1 MKKRIAALLL
11 CLVMAFSLIPTTVW
25 ADTCTAVIKFKV
37 IPVYVDSS
45 KPLGYD
51 VDYGSA
57 WEGTLPCTYTSKH
70 STNAN
75 HSIQIK
81 GFHPS
86 KMGWTVR
93 SGYDWI
99 GWDKTTTT
107 TPQFKTYY
115 PSSSATSS
123 FNGTG
128 THYVYMIYGS
138 KTPTIPQPDFD
149 KIFNSE
155 TVRVTDLNSHGT
167 KTYPLMADRY
177 ASVKN
182 SDTQYTITV
191 WSAGYIKDYQDAF
204 PGVTH
209 NTVDGSNKTIVLNYS
224 DDVWTPSP
232 AFVTFTVQCETQPP
246 QPTEPDAPGED
257 DLKGIDAVVVDCVK
271 NEHDTTKPVTTG
283 TAGKDYTIGKVE
295 NSTCTITILNSSA
308 YYPTSPKHEQDTS
321 KQDKPTVE
329 LVYEDDAWKLAENGA
344 AHLYVQCKEELPI
357 PTDEDIDNA
366 LKGRRF
372 LIQDVVSTNA
382 HSTKV
387 FFITDVAEADHID
400 SSSLRPVTVEELQ
413 AKYPDNN
420 YTSNPYKTK
429 NGEILY
435 YLTVAD
441 AADLDPYIDLYNNH
455 EDIGVE
461 HKYRYHSYT
470 SLIKTDTGWELY
482 DAYISRVAVLCD
494 PVPSAP
500 SGDDLEALLKGL
512 VNVDCS
518 LLKDHGVKTYDV
530 EMATLKSA
538 LKVEKAADGSFFCN
552 VELDPAKL
560 DTYVEKYSGEFDAPA
575 HEADVEDENTDLTVK
590 LIWNASAKK
599 WAVAKDDTFTI
610 ITKCQLPP
618 AAPDLSSLDNA
629 VIVACVGEG
638 KHGFNGYKL
647 KEGTY
652 TLKWEYDVDGVTV
665 PASSHVFWDANR
677 GTWRYDLYL
686 CLEEYDG
693 FDGFGPYID
702 DFNTLVGAKHDETP
716 TSVNDLIVLVW
727 QEDFWTDDE
736 TPELIPAH
744 WVVDEAAYVEVTC
757 APAAP
762 NADMLKDLVSV
773 DVSCKDEPTKHDTR
787 GYDLTDGYFSTE
799 VFQEDGVFYCRVT
812 LNKTQANYYVDP
824 KFSKDKGID
833 TTHKLKEITKDTVL
847 LVWRESKPLISM
859 LDGENGNNHN
869 GRWVLADQETG
880 KLAVTAACHNGGGG
894 GGTGGGGGNG
904 GSTNTTKP
912 VKSGKTFDA
921 GVALYAGLG
930 ILSMTGSAVV
940 IRKKKEF

>member
-25 ADTCTAVIKFKV
+25 ANPGETRQVKMQILHVSEKYNLGYNYTSDESMMYTYTCQYSNCGSGSYNHSMKISDIRAAAQQMEQKFGVKFDGWTKTASATPQIYSFYLSGNTATQTTYTIYLVIKEA
-37 IPVYVDSS
+37 Y
-45 KPLGYD
+45 
-51 VDYGSA
+51 
-57 WEGTLPCTYTSKH
+57 
-70 STNAN
+70 
-75 HSIQIK
+75 
-81 GFHPS
+81 
-86 KMGWTVR
+86 
-93 SGYDWI
+93 
-99 GWDKTTTT
+99 
-107 TPQFKTYY
+107 
-115 PSSSATSS
+115 
-123 FNGTG
+123 
-128 THYVYMIYGS
+128 
-138 KTPTIPQPDFD
+138 TPTIPQPDFD
-149 KIFNSE
+149 TIFNSE
-155 TVRVTDLNSHGT
+155 TVRVTDLNTTDGHGT
-167 KTYPLMADRY
+167 KTYPLMAGRY

-224 DDVWTPSP
+224 DGVWTPSP

-387 FFITDVAEADHID
+387 FFITDVAEADRID

-921 GVALYAGLG
+921 GIALYAGLG

>member
-25 ADTCTAVIKFKV
+25 ANPGETRQVKMQILHVSEKYNLGYNYTSDESMMYTYTCQYSNCGSGSYNHSMKISDIRAAAQQMEQKFGVKFDGWTKTASATPKIYSFYLSGNTATQTTYTIYLVIKEA
-37 IPVYVDSS
+37 Y
-45 KPLGYD
+45 
-51 VDYGSA
+51 
-57 WEGTLPCTYTSKH
+57 
-70 STNAN
+70 
-75 HSIQIK
+75 
-81 GFHPS
+81 
-86 KMGWTVR
+86 
-93 SGYDWI
+93 
-99 GWDKTTTT
+99 
-107 TPQFKTYY
+107 
-115 PSSSATSS
+115 
-123 FNGTG
+123 
-128 THYVYMIYGS
+128 
-138 KTPTIPQPDFD
+138 TPTIPQPDFD
-149 KIFNSE
+149 TIFNSE
-155 TVRVTDLNSHGT
+155 TVRVTDLNTTDGHGT
-167 KTYPLMADRY
+167 KTYPLMAGRY
-177 ASVKN
+177 ASFKN

-191 WSAGYIKDYQDAF
+191 LGADYINDYKDSF

-224 DDVWTPSP
+224 DGVWTPSP

-387 FFITDVAEADHID
+387 FFITDVAEADRID

-629 VIVACVGEG
+629 VIVACVGGG

-921 GVALYAGLG
+921 GIALYAGLG

>member
-25 ADTCTAVIKFKV
+25 ANPGETRQVKMQILHVSEKYNLGYNYTSDESMMYTYTCQYSNCGSGSYNHSMKISDIRAAAQQMEQKFGVKFDGWTKTASATPQIYSFYLSGNTATQTTYTIYLVIKEA
-37 IPVYVDSS
+37 Y
-45 KPLGYD
+45 
-51 VDYGSA
+51 
-57 WEGTLPCTYTSKH
+57 
-70 STNAN
+70 
-75 HSIQIK
+75 
-81 GFHPS
+81 
-86 KMGWTVR
+86 
-93 SGYDWI
+93 
-99 GWDKTTTT
+99 
-107 TPQFKTYY
+107 
-115 PSSSATSS
+115 
-123 FNGTG
+123 
-128 THYVYMIYGS
+128 
-138 KTPTIPQPDFD
+138 TPTIPQPDFD
-149 KIFNSE
+149 TIFNSE
-155 TVRVTDLNSHGT
+155 TVRVTDLNTTDGHGT
-167 KTYPLMADRY
+167 KTYPLMAGRY

-224 DDVWTPSP
+224 DGVWTPSP

-387 FFITDVAEADHID
+387 FFITDVAEADRID

-618 AAPDLSSLDNA
+618 ASPDLSSLDNA

-665 PASSHVFWDANR
+665 PAFSHVFWDANR

-921 GVALYAGLG
+921 GIALYAGLG

>member
-25 ADTCTAVIKFKV
+25 ANPGETRQVKMQILHVSEKYNLGYNYTSDESMMYTYTCQYSNCGSGSYNHSMKISDIRAAAQQMEQKFGVKFDGWTKTASATPQIYSFYLSGNTATQTTYTIYLVIKEA
-37 IPVYVDSS
+37 Y
-45 KPLGYD
+45 
-51 VDYGSA
+51 
-57 WEGTLPCTYTSKH
+57 
-70 STNAN
+70 
-75 HSIQIK
+75 
-81 GFHPS
+81 
-86 KMGWTVR
+86 
-93 SGYDWI
+93 
-99 GWDKTTTT
+99 
-107 TPQFKTYY
+107 
-115 PSSSATSS
+115 
-123 FNGTG
+123 
-128 THYVYMIYGS
+128 
-138 KTPTIPQPDFD
+138 TPTIPQPDFD
-149 KIFNSE
+149 TIFNSE
-155 TVRVTDLNSHGT
+155 TVRVTDLNTTDGHGT
-167 KTYPLMADRY
+167 KTYPLMAGRY

-224 DDVWTPSP
+224 DGVWTPSP

-387 FFITDVAEADHID
+387 FFITDVAEADRID

>member
-1 MKKRIAALLL
+1 MKKRIAAFLL

-25 ADTCTAVIKFKV
+25 ANPGETRQVKMQILHVSEKYNLGYNYTSDESMMYTYTCQYSNCGSGSYNHSMKISDIRAAAQQMEQKFGVKFDGWTKTASATPQIYSFYLSGNTATQTTYTIYLVIKEA
-37 IPVYVDSS
+37 Y
-45 KPLGYD
+45 
-51 VDYGSA
+51 
-57 WEGTLPCTYTSKH
+57 
-70 STNAN
+70 
-75 HSIQIK
+75 
-81 GFHPS
+81 
-86 KMGWTVR
+86 
-93 SGYDWI
+93 
-99 GWDKTTTT
+99 
-107 TPQFKTYY
+107 
-115 PSSSATSS
+115 
-123 FNGTG
+123 
-128 THYVYMIYGS
+128 
-138 KTPTIPQPDFD
+138 TPTIPQPDFD
-149 KIFNSE
+149 TIFNSE
-155 TVRVTDLNSHGT
+155 TVRVTDLNTTDGHGT
-167 KTYPLMADRY
+167 KTYPLMAGRY

-224 DDVWTPSP
+224 DGVWTPSP

-329 LVYEDDAWKLAENGA
+329 FVYEDDAWKLAENGA

-387 FFITDVAEADHID
+387 FFITDVAEADRID

-618 AAPDLSSLDNA
+618 ASPDLSSLDNA

-665 PASSHVFWDANR
+665 PAFSHVFWDANR

-921 GVALYAGLG
+921 GIALYAGLG